1 MMLPKRVTGIQQ
13 ANQIFFASFKGGAHN
28 PLCPKLLPNG
38 FFCLLSLRRKNAMH
52 IFIDKVFFRTPISL
66 QKSMR
71 KPNRSPRQPN
81 STAKPSK
88 KRTGKQPIRKLAISD
103 DLGVLFS
110 HGQENDT
117 PHSFA
122 SALATGIPATTL
134 AEILTEKEELPT
146 TAQSLQAAIKNSPP
160 PQDRIDLHGC
170 TASEAETKTENFLA
184 RARRNH
190 LKTVMVITG
199 KGLHSPEGS
208 VLKDIIETRLKIMKN
223 DGLILAYLWEKKS
236 LEKSGALLVYLP

>member
-1 MMLPKRVTGIQQ
+1 
-13 ANQIFFASFKGGAHN
+13 
-28 PLCPKLLPNG
+28 
-38 FFCLLSLRRKNAMH
+38 MH
-52 IFIDKVFFRTPISL
+52 K
-66 QKSMR
+66 QK
-71 KPNRSPRQPN
+71 RSPKQPDH
-81 STAKPSK
+81 SGKPPGAK
-88 KRTGKQPIRKLAISD
+88 TGKQPIRKLAISD

-110 HGQENDT
+110 HDQESDT

-134 AEILTEKEELPT
+134 SEILAEKEDLPT
-146 TAQSLQAAIKNSPP
+146 PAQSLQAAIRNSPP